1 MEWQTR
7 VVVPIFERVC
17 SSYRRNTHCSAS
29 PRKFYLAGKETPTI
43 VESGGAM
50 LLAVEQWTSAS
61 SLLGF
66 WRGHESLTIQ
76 SRPCVDMEKAYSHGE
91 HVEGT
96 EAV

>member
-1 MEWQTR
+1 MKGCAPVIE
-7 VVVPIFERVC
+7 V
-17 SSYRRNTHCSAS
+17 THTAQPPQESFILS
-29 PRKFYLAGKETPTI
+29 AGKETPTI